1 MLKWI
6 NKYVNFNNFLNE
18 EGMPMKKDDVVK
30 LQCKTALL
38 YAENATKNINLTNI
52 KADVVKYIPML
63 KAK

>member
-1 MLKWI
+1 
-6 NKYVNFNNFLNE
+6 
-18 EGMPMKKDDVVK
+18 MPMKKDDVVK